1 MNSTFLRA
9 VSLLFVT
16 LVLTA
21 CGPAGRT
28 ADKPSAVQVV
38 AAENIYGD
46 LCQQIGG
53 VHVNVVSVLSDP
65 NVDPHEYE
73 SNVETAKQ
81 IADADVVVAN
91 GGGYDDWID
100 KIMATSPGSKRVALH
115 AFDLAPVKLKDNE
128 HVWYNPDNVV
138 VIAQAIADALKLKDP
153 ANGADYDSNL
163 AVLKTEISKL
173 NAQLLQLKGKYSGT
187 PIVLT
192 ETIFLYQSELIGLNV
207 LTPWTFDKAIAEG
220 NDPSPADAVLAESQ
234 LTSKKGKVLVYNVQ
248 TITPITTKLE
258 TEAKALGIP
267 VVAVS
272 ETMPPG
278 AHYQSWMAKQL
289 DALGEA
295 LARSK

>member
-1 MNSTFLRA
+1 
-9 VSLLFVT
+9 
-16 LVLTA
+16 
-21 CGPAGRT
+21 
-28 ADKPSAVQVV
+28 VV

-53 VHVNVVSVLSDP
+53 VRVQVLSVLSDP
-65 NVDPHEYE
+65 NMDPHEYE

-81 IADADVVVAN
+81 IADADLVVAN

-100 KIMATSPGSKRVALH
+100 KLMATSPGSKRVAIH
-115 AFDLAPVKLKDNE
+115 AFDLAPVKPKENE
-128 HVWYNPDNVV
+128 HVWYNPDNIV

-153 ANGADYDSNL
+153 AHGSEYDSNL
-163 AVLKTEISKL
+163 AALKTEIGKL
-173 NAQLLQLKGKYSGT
+173 NAQLAGLKKKYAGT

-267 VVAVS
+267 VVPVS

-278 AHYQSWMAKQL
+278 EHYQSWMSKQL
-289 DALGEA
+289 DALDKA
-295 LARSK
+295 LAGSK